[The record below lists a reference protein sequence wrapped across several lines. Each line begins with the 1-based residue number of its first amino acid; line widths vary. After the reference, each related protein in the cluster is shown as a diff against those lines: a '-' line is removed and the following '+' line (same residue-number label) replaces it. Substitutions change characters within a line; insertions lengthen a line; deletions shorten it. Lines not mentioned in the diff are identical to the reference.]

1 VKTLALSAIFCS
13 SLMYAGPIAITEIG
27 GFVHGN
33 GGLIAQLD
41 PASSGYFAT
50 LDGNNL
56 GTFGWTFANTSG
68 AVITDASVLVFLDA
82 DIDETTNT
90 FFNEYGQFVSLVLP
104 PGAPSGATAAS
115 SWEIDEPGFLF
126 GDIYDNL
133 LAGLLDNTNNV
144 PSSRP
149 EDVSL
154 ALGFALG
161 SLGVGETATITAL
174 ISLSSIGGL
183 SHSDPATPYTFYFN
197 GYATTS
203 DLPSEVP
210 EPGSFGPVFLTLAA
224 LIALTGTRTGR

>member
-1 VKTLALSAIFCS
+1 MKTLALSAIFCS

-68 AVITDASVLVFLDA
+68 AVITDAALLVFLDA

-104 PGAPSGATAAS
+104 PGAPSGATTAS
-115 SWEIDEPGFLF
+115 SWEMMAARCQSPKRWSVG
-126 GDIYDNL
+126 
-133 LAGLLDNTNNV
+133 GLV
-144 PSSRP
+144 P
-149 EDVSL
+149 
-154 ALGFALG
+154 
-161 SLGVGETATITAL
+161 
-174 ISLSSIGGL
+174 LSSLFSILG
-183 SHSDPATPYTFYFN
+183 
-197 GYATTS
+197 
-203 DLPSEVP
+203 
-210 EPGSFGPVFLTLAA
+210 
-224 LIALTGTRTGR
+224 TGQPRRG